1 MTSYPDTLT
10 SPRPGGYAFSNSSP
24 QAAAQLSTL
33 EGYLDSLTVSCL
45 EAVGVPPGVRCL
57 ELGPGGGSIAH
68 WLAART
74 GPTGRVVAVD
84 KDTSNL
90 AAAPNLEIIR
100 HDLAD
105 GVPVDGEFYLIHARL
120 VLLHLPYRRR
130 LLRELAARLA
140 PGGWLVLGE
149 FSRQP
154 LEVLTARSAADA
166 ELFTRVIDALIEI
179 LEHRHGADLDWAHQV
194 RAAMVEAGLGNIHTT
209 EHAETWT
216 GGGAG
221 CRLHHVNSV
230 QKHHALLDAGLT
242 EAEIDRF
249 RQVVADPG
257 FSARSWQF
265 VCTRGQHR
273 GDPLPRPE

>member
-1 MTSYPDTLT
+1 MTGDTDTLT
-10 SPRPGGYAFSNSSP
+10 SPGPGGYAFSNSSP
-24 QAAAQLSTL
+24 QAAAQLATL
-33 EGYLDSLTVSCL
+33 EGYLDPLTVSCL
-45 EAVGVPPGVRCL
+45 DAVGVPPGVRCL

-74 GPTGRVVAVD
+74 GPDGQVVAVD

-90 AAAPNLEIIR
+90 APAPNLEIIR
-100 HDLAD
+100 HDLQD
-105 GVPVDGEFYLIHARL
+105 GLPVEGPFHLIHARL

-130 LLRELAARLA
+130 LLRELAARLE

-154 LEVLTARSAADA
+154 LEVLTAGSAADA
-166 ELFTRVIDALIEI
+166 ELFTRVIHTLIEI
-179 LEHRHGADLDWAHQV
+179 LEQGHGADLDWAHQV
-194 RAAMVEAGLGNIHTT
+194 RAAMVEVGLSKIHTI

-216 GGGAG
+216 GGAG

-230 QKHHALLDAGLT
+230 QKHGALLDAGLT
-242 EAEIDRF
+242 EAELDRF

-265 VCTRGQHR
+265 VCTRGQR
-273 GDPLPRPE
+273 RALPVPE